1 MRTLGIALS
10 LAVVGGCG
18 GMDWDADDNR
28 VGYTQG
34 AGAETA
40 AAHVDPVSGEQVTAD
55 SPWRA
60 EYEGKTYYFS
70 DRDSYETFMGNPSQ
84 YAQEGQAEVR

>member
-10 LAVVGGCG
+10 LAALGACG
-18 GMDWDADDNR
+18 GMDWNADDNR

-34 AGAETA
+34 DMGTTA
-40 AAHVDPVSGEQVTAD
+40 TSQVDPVTGDQVTAD

-60 EYEGKTYYFS
+60 DYEGRTYYFT
-70 DRDSYETFMGNPSQ
+70 DRDSYETFMSNPSQ
-84 YAQEGQAEVR
+84 YAERGEAEVR